1 MEGTWYTRALRT
13 HFLLNFLE
21 TALKNKVYFFKCIVL
36 KLILQ
41 CCAFPY
47 PEPLLYSKGV
57 VIHIYTILFHG
68 GLSQD
73 IE

>member
-1 MEGTWYTRALRT
+1 MYCVEVDFTMLC
-13 HFLLNFLE
+13 FPLP
-21 TALKNKVYFFKCIVL
+21 YF
-36 KLILQ
+36 
-41 CCAFPY
+41 